1 MGNIEKVLI
10 FNFAVI
16 AIFVALA
23 YFFGKWWIC
32 LIALLFTMT
41 HAENV
46 YPVEILMDEQAQEE
60 EDENTDE

>member
-1 MGNIEKVLI
+1 MRNIEKVLL
-10 FNFAVI
+10 FNLAVI

-23 YFFGKWWIC
+23 YFLGKWWIC

-46 YPVEILMDEQAQEE
+46 YPIEFTMEE
-60 EDENTDE
+60 EGEDEENTDE